1 MQAATASD
9 TDMTEPT
16 GLDGPRRLRLL
27 TVCKTSSGDSV
38 MTLEQALPASLALD
52 LDGGFEQLVAH
63 YQDRLYS
70 FAYRLTGN
78 RQDAEEVAQDAFV
91 RAYRALKTYASERIR
106 SLSMRAW
113 LYQITLNVARN
124 RRRGKKLRFVSM
136 STPEREREEA
146 AGVGALDVPDD
157 PERRPD
163 SVFEKRERRAN
174 LAALVSALPERYRST
189 LILRYVEGL
198 SLEEVAAILKQPLGT
213 VKSNAHRAV
222 VALRESISQSRHAE
236 VRL

>member
-9 TDMTEPT
+9 SDMTER
-16 GLDGPRRLRLL
+16 LDGSRRPRLL
-27 TVCKTSSGDSV
+27 SVCTTSSGDST

-52 LDGGFEQLVAH
+52 LDGCFEQLVSH

-70 FAYRLTGN
+70 FAYRLTRN
-78 RQDAEEVAQDAFV
+78 REDAEEVAQDAFV
-91 RAYRALKTYASERIR
+91 RAYRALKVYPSERIR

-113 LYQITLNVARN
+113 LYQITLNVTRN
-124 RRRGKKLRFVSM
+124 RLRRKRLRLVST
-136 STPEREREEA
+136 SAADSSEA
-146 AGVGALDVPDD
+146 APAFDAPDD

-163 SVFEKRERRAN
+163 SIFEKEERRIR
-174 LAALVSALPERYRST
+174 LAALVATLPERYRST
-189 LILRYVEGL
+189 LVLRYVEGL

-222 VALRESISQSRHAE
+222 VALRELISQSRRAE
-236 VRL
+236 VKS

>member
-1 MQAATASD
+1 
-9 TDMTEPT
+9 MTVEH
-16 GLDGPRRLRLL
+16 
-27 TVCKTSSGDSV
+27 
-38 MTLEQALPASLALD
+38 ALPASLALD

-124 RRRGKKLRFVSM
+124 RMRGKKLRLVSM
-136 STPEREREEA
+136 SSREREE
-146 AGVGALDVPDD
+146 GVETFDVPDD
-157 PERRPD
+157 PDRRPD
-163 SVFEKRERRAN
+163 SVFEKRQRRTN
-174 LAALVSALPERYRST
+174 LAMLVSALPERYRST
-189 LILRYVEGL
+189 LVLRYVEGL